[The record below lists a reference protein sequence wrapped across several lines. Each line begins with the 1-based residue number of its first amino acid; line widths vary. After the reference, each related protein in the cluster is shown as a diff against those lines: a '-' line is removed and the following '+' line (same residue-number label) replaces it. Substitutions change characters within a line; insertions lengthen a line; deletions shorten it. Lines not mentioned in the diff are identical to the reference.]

1 MNAKRGQA
9 PHQLDARTL
18 VSGQITPEEV
28 AELKR
33 HGVTM
38 IVNNRP
44 DHEDPGQPLGQDIQA
59 AARNAGIEYRYIPIV
74 RGIGPSDVEAMRR
87 AISDCGDGTML
98 AFCRSGTRSALT
110 WAVARAE
117 EGVPR
122 EELER
127 CAANVGIDLRPVSHL
142 L

>member
-1 MNAKRGQA
+1 MTR
-9 PHQLDARTL
+9 QLDAQML
-18 VSGQITPEEV
+18 VSGQIVPDQI
-28 AELKR
+28 AELQR
-33 HGVTM
+33 QGVTM

-44 DHEDPGQPLGQDIQA
+44 DGEDPGQPLAADIEE
-59 AARNAGIEYRYIPIV
+59 AARQAGVDYRYMPIA
-74 RGIGPSDVEAMRR
+74 RGIGPSDVEAMQEAMR
-87 AISDCGDGTML
+87 ACGDGKLL
-98 AFCRSGTRSALT
+98 AFCRSGNRSTLA

-127 CAANVGIDLRPVSHL
+127 CAAAAGIDLSPVSHL